1 MDYIIKKMEEKVNTK
16 TTLIVE
22 VEKDLLVELYN
33 FAYKQA
39 VTTNTVDEL
48 KDIDR
53 RFNGPNL

>member
-1 MDYIIKKMEEKVNTK
+1 MEEKVNTK